1 MGEKFCNPYI
11 EQGFKNPNYMKYLY
25 NLVKNQTIQFL
36 KWVEYLNIFPKEI
49 SKCPIGTWNDVPNH

>member
-11 EQGFKNPNYMKYLY
+11 EQGFKNPHYMKYLY
-25 NLVKNQTIQFL
+25 NLVKKKKIQTIQFL

-49 SKCPIGTWNDVPNH
+49 SKCPIGT